1 MYKFCDFQSVTKLLY
16 SGLIKS
22 TIKSYNVM
30 MSDLFGAYN
39 AAERKQAFT
48 SSELS
53 RLGNGKRVPSKTWVD
68 FYQRNDKSVMLA
80 DIMSIIPNI
89 VDKTSMQKALFELYT
104 NDRFIPDEYMQAFL

>member
-1 MYKFCDFQSVTKLLY
+1 
-16 SGLIKS
+16 
-22 TIKSYNVM
+22 M
-30 MSDLFGAYN
+30 MGYLFGAYN

-89 VDKTSMQKALFELYT
+89 VDKASMQKALFEI
-104 NDRFIPDEYMQAFL
+104 FIIGLFVSI